1 MADNKETK
9 LEQKQLFSWVS
20 CYQPLETSTSICC
33 SFCMLNICNSIVH
46 FKGANSH
53 GQLCLGHKEDVLLP
67 KNCSESDLPENVV
80 ISSIT
85 GGGGHTAVIT
95 GLMNPLSI

>member
-1 MADNKETK
+1 M
-9 LEQKQLFSWVS
+9 
-20 CYQPLETSTSICC
+20 
-33 SFCMLNICNSIVH
+33 H

-80 ISSIT
+80 ISSVT